1 MRFLAEKTPRPFED
15 RSRCSRAV
23 HVRMLEK
30 SSLVSD
36 APSAQPAICR
46 CTSSGAPP
54 SVAASPAQESR
65 SMNTCA
71 QCTLEDLFKASAM
84 HARHSQPLSGP
95 A

>member
-84 HARHSQPLSGP
+84 HARHS
-95 A
+95 